1 MSILKNSIFFI
12 FLLFLSNA
20 IFGQHGA
27 ENSLDNEHIK
37 GLLNKYKKDVR
48 GPYKMLNW
56 YCNDG
61 RINPAKEPC
70 GDEVGGVQRATYKDE
85 VIALG
90 KSSHVYLGQILATTD
105 FDEFWDK
112 RNFNSRLK
120 QYQLEKYLKSVDD
133 GWVNRRAQYYRGAL
147 QSEDEESWGKEFFNW
162 LLEDDDILISHF
174 FLVREAAKDIPHAG
188 DDNVAQLMR
197 SQSKVIADEHRPF
210 MKLRIKIHGQPE
222 PSDIESVLEFKSNN
236 SSELTPELKKKIDQ
250 LVVTMRKYFKPID
263 INQFRKY
270 TSTLLNQEI
279 KSKLNNFIETNKVE
293 SIQELIVSSSD
304 IMWYIRA
311 NILNEPS
318 SSGRLSLLDLSIK
331 LEDLIKT
338 QIGNYPDD
346 SLDDLLNK
354 ICYLSTASAAA
365 GFTEIWEWDTLLGDI
380 SKMPNTELTLEQ
392 LNTVL
397 IGARK
402 QLEWGTG
409 KNRAI
414 FQNVI
419 SLYEGFEPMVHGFL
433 DDRIRGSISLSLGNS
448 IGKLGNFITNKS
460 SLNNKVLDL
469 TNQSHVH
476 GLNPGYARGKLMV
489 IDGSAENLDVSSDN
503 IYVFDTPPSDLKP
516 IAGILTVSEGNLV
529 SHVQLLARNLGIP
542 NSAVSSDNVSEL
554 KKYNGQEVFYAVS
567 VKGNVLI
574 KTADK
579 MSEVERGLF
588 NQEVRDEDMITIPT
602 DEIKL
607 DNAAVLNM
615 RAINAKSSGIYCGP
629 KAANLGEL
637 KELYPDHVV
646 EGLVIPFAVF
656 LDHMKEP
663 IPGKEIS
670 YWDFLN
676 STFKTARDMKSK
688 GSTEKALE
696 DYQLG
701 RLEQLRGF
709 IKDMRLKQSFLKDL
723 DNSFVDILGSPL
735 GETAVFLRSDT
746 NMEDLKNF
754 TGAGLNLTLFNVVN
768 RQKILDGIKAVWAS
782 PYTERS
788 FKWRQKYLTNPE
800 NVYPSILVIP
810 SVDNDYSGVMIT
822 KGVISGKDDEI
833 TVAFSKGVGGAVDG
847 QAAETWVLRENRNYK
862 LISPA
867 RDVFY
872 NSLPSI
878 GGTKSNSGSF
888 EKSILSRKNRD
899 DLFELS
905 QTLISKMQQKNIEGP
920 YDVELGFKDD
930 KIWLFQVRPF
940 VENKN
945 AKSSVYLESI
955 APMVDMNMLISLNT
969 KIQ

>member
-1 MSILKNSIFFI
+1 MSINKFII
-12 FLLFLSNA
+12 FLTVLFIQSTL
-20 IFGQHGA
+20 IFGQHGS
-27 ENSLDNEHIK
+27 ENNLDNDYIRN
-37 GLLNKYKKDVR
+37 LIATYKKDVR
-48 GPYKMLNW
+48 GPYKILNW

-70 GDEVGGVQRATYKDE
+70 GDDIGGVQRATYKDE
-85 VIALG
+85 VVKLG
-90 KSSHVYLGQILATTD
+90 ETAHVYLGQILATTD
-105 FDEFWDK
+105 FDAFWDK
-112 RNFNSRLK
+112 KNFNSRLK

-133 GWVNRRAQYYRGAL
+133 GWVNRRAQYYRGAV
-147 QSEDEESWGKEFFNW
+147 QAEDEESWGKDFFNW
-162 LLEDDDILISHF
+162 LLENDDILTSHF

-197 SQSKVIADEHRPF
+197 SESKVIADEYSPF

-222 PSDIESVLEFKSNN
+222 PSDIESVIAFKTKNSGKL
-236 SSELTPELKKKIDQ
+236 SSELNKKLDK
-250 LVVTMRKYFKPID
+250 LVATMRKYFKPID
-263 INQFRKY
+263 ISQFRKY

-279 KSKLNNFIETNKVE
+279 KSKLNDFIESNNSV
-293 SIQELIVSSSD
+293 SIQDLIVASSD

-311 NILNEPS
+311 NIVEEPS
-318 SSGRLSLLDLSIK
+318 SSGRLSLIDLSIK
-331 LEDLIKT
+331 LEELIKT

-346 SLDDLLNK
+346 SLDHILNK

-365 GFTEIWEWDTLLGDI
+365 GFTEIWEWNTLLGDI
-380 SKMPNTELTLEQ
+380 SKMPNTDLTLEE

-397 IGARK
+397 IAARK

-409 KNRAI
+409 KNRAVY
-414 FQNVI
+414 QDVI
-419 SLYEGFEPMVHGFL
+419 SLYQGFEPLVHGFL

-476 GLNPGYARGKLMV
+476 GLNPGYAMGKLMV

-516 IAGILTVSEGNLV
+516 VAGILTVSEGNLV

-554 KKYNGQEVFYAVS
+554 KKYHGKEVFYAVS
-567 VKGNVLI
+567 VKGNVLM
-574 KTADK
+574 KTADE
-579 MSEVERGLF
+579 MSAEESSLF
-588 NQEVRDEDMITIPT
+588 SQVIKAEDMITIPT

-607 DNAAVLNM
+607 DRAAVLNM
-615 RAINAKSSGIYCGP
+615 RSVNAQSSGIYCGP

-637 KELYPDHVV
+637 KELFPDHVV

-656 LDHMKEP
+656 LDHMKQA
-663 IPGKEIS
+663 IPDMEMS

-676 STFKTARDMKSK
+676 NTFKTAREMKAK
-688 GSTEKALE
+688 GSSEKALE
-696 DYQLG
+696 EYQLG
-701 RLEQLRGF
+701 RLEKLRGY
-709 IKDMRLKQSFLKDL
+709 IKDMPLKRSFLDDL
-723 DNSFVDILGSPL
+723 DKSFVTILGSPL

-754 TGAGLNLTLFNVVN
+754 TGAGLNLTLFNVVDK
-768 RQKILDGIKAVWAS
+768 QKILDGIKAVWAS

-847 QAAETWVLRENRNYK
+847 QAAETWVLKENQNYK

-872 NSLPSI
+872 NSLPST
-878 GGTKSNSGSF
+878 GGTKGNSGSF
-888 EKSILSRKNRD
+888 EKSILSRKNKN

-905 QTLISKMQQKNIEGP
+905 RSLISKMQQKNIEGP
-920 YDVELGFKDD
+920 YDVELGFKND

-945 AKSSVYLESI
+945 AKSSLYLESI
-955 APMVDMNMLISLNT
+955 APEVDMKMLISLKT

>member
-1 MSILKNSIFFI
+1 MLMFKYLIVFTFFI
-12 FLLFLSNA
+12 FHSTV
-20 IFGQHGA
+20 IFGQHGS
-27 ENSLDNEHIK
+27 ENSLDNENIK
-37 GLLNKYKKDVR
+37 GLITTYKKDVR
-48 GPYKMLNW
+48 GPYQILNW

-61 RINPAKEPC
+61 RINPAQEPC
-70 GDEVGGVQRATYKDE
+70 GDEVGGVQRATYKDD
-85 VIALG
+85 VIVLG

-112 RNFNSRLK
+112 KNFNSRLK

-133 GWVNRRAQYYRGAL
+133 GWVNRRAQYYRGAV
-147 QSEDEESWGKEFFNW
+147 QAEDEESWGKEFFNW

-197 SQSKVIADEHRPF
+197 SESKVIADEFRPF

-222 PSDIESVLEFKSNN
+222 PSDIESVLAFKSENN
-236 SSELTPELKKKIDQ
+236 RKLTPELKKKIDK
-250 LVVTMRKYFKPID
+250 LVATMRRYFKPID

-270 TSTLLNQEI
+270 TSALLNQDI
-279 KSKLNNFIETNKVE
+279 KSKLNSFIDANKVE
-293 SIQELIVSSSD
+293 STQDLIVSSSD

-318 SSGRLSLLDLSIK
+318 SSGRLSLIDLSIK
-331 LEDLIKT
+331 LEELIKT

-365 GFTEIWEWDTLLGDI
+365 GFTEIWEWSALLGDI
-380 SKMPNTELTLEQ
+380 SKMPNTELTLEE
-392 LNTVL
+392 LNTLL
-397 IGARK
+397 IAARK

-409 KNRAI
+409 KNRAV
-414 FQNVI
+414 FQDVI
-419 SLYEGFEPMVHGFL
+419 SLYQGFEPLTHGFL

-460 SLNNKVLDL
+460 SLNNRVLDL

-516 IAGILTVSEGNLV
+516 VAGILTVSEGNLV

-554 KKYNGQEVFYAVS
+554 KKYHGQEVFYAVS

-574 KTADK
+574 KTADE
-579 MSEVERGLF
+579 MSTVERGLF
-588 NQEVRDEDMITIPT
+588 NQEIRDEDMITIPT

-607 DNAAVLNM
+607 DKAAVLNM
-615 RAINAKSSGIYCGP
+615 RSVNAQSSGIYCGP

-656 LDHMKEP
+656 LDHMKQS

-676 STFKTARDMKSK
+676 STFKTARDMKTK
-688 GSTEKALE
+688 GSSNKALE

-709 IKDMRLKQSFLKDL
+709 IKDMPLKQSFLDDL
-723 DNSFVDILGSPL
+723 ENSFVDILGSPL

-872 NSLPSI
+872 NSLPST

-888 EKSILSRKNRD
+888 EKSILSRKNKD

-905 QTLISKMQQKNIEGP
+905 QTLISKMKQKNIEGP

-945 AKSSVYLESI
+945 AKSSLYLESI
-955 APMVDMNMLISLNT
+955 APEVDMNMIISLNT
-969 KIQ
+969 TVQ